1 MQMHSNLDSFV
12 RQILWTLNFAA
23 LLVLLVTLLGRDR
36 VRRYPWFTAST
47 GFFALRLLA
56 EELLANRIAPLF
68 YQEILLA
75 LSDAAVIVGL
85 LVLVE
90 LARRAFAGTRSS
102 MWIVNATGTLLVA
115 GGVVAALGPW
125 PEFKNLAWNSTVG
138 KLQLMQLVAL
148 KGDMLVSLL
157 AVQLGLLVAFF
168 GRSFK
173 AGWQSHTQKIL
184 IGISTMAITS
194 ATMQIAVQSIL
205 RSARAHP
212 PSAGESHRIIGLID
226 KLANAN
232 RVIYIAVLLWWIY
245 WLWRNEPGAAATTTA
260 DTKEEPEAT
269 EE

>member
-1 MQMHSNLDSFV
+1 MHSNLDSSV
-12 RQILWTLNFAA
+12 RQILWTLDFAA
-23 LLVLLVTLLGRDR
+23 ELVLLVVLLGRDR

-47 GFFALRLLA
+47 GFIALRLLA
-56 EELLANRIAPLF
+56 EELLANRVAPLF

-75 LSDAAVIVGL
+75 MSDVAVVVGL

-90 LARRAFAGTRSS
+90 LARRAFAGTKTS
-102 MWIVNATGTLLVA
+102 MWIINATGTLLVA

-125 PEFKNLAWNSTVG
+125 PEFKSLAWNSTVG
-138 KLQLMQLVAL
+138 KLQLMQLAAL

-173 AGWQSHTQKIL
+173 AGWRSHTQKIL
-184 IGISTMAITS
+184 IGISTVAITS

-212 PSAGESHRIIGLID
+212 PSPGESHRIIGLIN
-226 KLANAN
+226 KLSNAN
-232 RVIYIAVLLWWIY
+232 SAIYIAVLLWWTY
-245 WLWRNEPGAAATTTA
+245 WLWRDEPGTVATPTA
-260 DTKEEPEAT
+260 EPDEKPETKEE
-269 EE
+269 

>member
-1 MQMHSNLDSFV
+1 MHSNLDSSV

-23 LLVLLVTLLGRDR
+23 QLVLLVTLLGRDR

-47 GFFALRLLA
+47 AFFALRLLA
-56 EELLANRIAPLF
+56 EEILANRIAPLF
-68 YQEILLA
+68 YQEILLV
-75 LSDAAVIVGL
+75 LSDVAVIVGL

-90 LARRAFAGTRSS
+90 LARRAFAGTKSS
-102 MWIVNATGTLLVA
+102 MWIVNTAGTLLVA
-115 GGVVAALGPW
+115 AAVVATLGAW
-125 PEFKNLAWNSTVG
+125 PDPKSLTWNSTVG

-173 AGWQSHTQKIL
+173 AGWRSHTQQIL
-184 IGISTMAITS
+184 IGISTLAITS
-194 ATMQIAVQSIL
+194 VTMQIAVQSIL
-205 RSARAHP
+205 RSARAHQ
-212 PSAGESHRIIGLID
+212 PSQGEGRQIIALID
-226 KLANAN
+226 KLANAD

-245 WLWRNEPGAAATTTA
+245 WLWREEPGTASTPTA
-260 DTKEEPEAT
+260 DAKEEPEAT